1 MKNFGDFM
9 SLKKIILSI
18 AVILLTVQSNSFAKS
33 PDLTVPNQYPA
44 KYTPEYIKQIT
55 PNYKDIGKD
64 EVFYVALDMLKDTEG
79 MFSRNAILGN
89 NLSQKPMKIEFRDL
103 SKINSDYATFDALG
117 WKKGKN
123 LYIYINQKHKD
134 APAGALAALLS
145 HEALHQDE
153 FNSLAEET
161 YAWTMEAVVWDDILK
176 IYPEANKE
184 SNALV
189 KRENTLKKLLEKGRQ
204 AGKPSQYI
212 KKAVMQNEGYKNLP
226 SYSPGFDRL

>member
-1 MKNFGDFM
+1 MK
-9 SLKKIILSI
+9 LKRFLNKIFTVF
-18 AVILLTVQSNSFAKS
+18 AVILITQIGVLAAKM
-33 PDLTVPNQYPA
+33 PDMTVPHQNPE

-55 PNYKDIGKD
+55 PNYKEVGKD

-89 NLSQKPMKIEFRDL
+89 NLSQRPIKIEFRNL
-103 SKINSDYATFDALG
+103 GQINQEYATFDALG
-117 WKKGKN
+117 WKKGKS

-134 APAGALAALLS
+134 APAGAIAALLA

-176 IYPEANKE
+176 IYPEANQP
-184 SNALV
+184 SSALV
-189 KRENTLKKLLEKGRQ
+189 KRENTLKKLLEKGRSI
-204 AGKPSQYI
+204 GKPNQYI
-212 KKAVMQNEGYKNLP
+212 KKAVIQNAGYKNLP
-226 SYSPGFDRL
+226 SYSPGFDKL